1 MKKDTVYPRATGK
14 RCPLKQFMTSDT
26 YSPEFMAQGRYCRPY
41 FDDI

>member
-1 MKKDTVYPRATGK
+1 MKKGHSLPKAMDK